1 MSVVG
6 YGDNDDGGGN
16 NVPSSSSF
24 FILLSQ
30 FFTKSTVFYPKK
42 NLIVIFFFQLTWSLY
57 VNTYCGAQQPLG
69 QFRLFVGAR
78 RPKPRKVMAQAQ

>member
-42 NLIVIFFFQLTWSLY
+42 NLIVIFFFQLAWSLSP
-57 VNTYCGAQQPLG
+57 GGGLG
-69 QFRLFVGAR
+69 GSGFWPFFPAPCPDCSLFLLY
-78 RPKPRKVMAQAQ
+78 